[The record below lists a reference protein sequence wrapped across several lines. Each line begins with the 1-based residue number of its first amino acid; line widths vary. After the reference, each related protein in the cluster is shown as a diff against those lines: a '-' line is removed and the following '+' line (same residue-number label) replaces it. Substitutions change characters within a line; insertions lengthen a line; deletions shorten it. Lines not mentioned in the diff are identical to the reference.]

1 MITAIID
8 PDDADESVPGPG
20 PAAPV
25 RSVRER
31 AGEQYVSASW
41 RADEHALASAR
52 WLVVHRGLMV
62 AAAVLA
68 AVAAGA
74 LFSRADGGW
83 AVGAGVLASLAA
95 VLSGI
100 SSAVDPSARAA
111 EHRRGLAGFTA
122 LRSRW
127 MELRDVT
134 AGPGR
139 TEEQLAQE
147 LHALLDEQDRLTTEV
162 PAPPPWARARV
173 RKLRTDSN

>member
-8 PDDADESVPGPG
+8 PDDTDESVPGPG
-20 PAAPV
+20 PAAPTP
-25 RSVRER
+25 SVRDR

-83 AVGAGVLASLAA
+83 AIGAGVLASLAA

-111 EHRRGLAGFTA
+111 EHRRGLAGYTR

-134 AGPGR
+134 AGLDR
-139 TEEQLAQE
+139 SDEQLARE
-147 LHALLDEQDRLTTEV
+147 FYALLDEQDRLTTEV

>member
-8 PDDADESVPGPG
+8 RNDTSPAPDPVP
-20 PAAPV
+20 PAP
-25 RSVRER
+25 SLRER
-31 AGEQYVSASW
+31 AGEQYVAASW

-62 AAAVLA
+62 GAAVLA

-95 VLSGI
+95 ILSGV
-100 SSAVDPSARAA
+100 SSALDPSARAA
-111 EHRRGLAGFTA
+111 EHRRGLAGYTA

-127 MELRDVT
+127 LELRDVT

-139 TEEQLAQE
+139 TDEQLAQE
-147 LHALLDEQDRLTTEV
+147 FHALLDERDRLTTEV
-162 PAPPPWARARV
+162 PTPPPWARAKV
-173 RKLRTDSN
+173 RKLRTNSNS